1 MQKQE
6 QEQVQAENRQAEHGM
21 RNRLAGV
28 CVLHGTAGRGIFPQ
42 TRENGVRNVRQNGA
56 REDAPARRTTPT
68 SRTFKRRPMELRN
81 QTAIVTGASSGLGAQ
96 FSRDLVAEGMT
107 VYGLA
112 RRKDRLQALETELDE
127 LDGDG
132 RFIGVEL
139 DVTDEPALAE
149 WVGGTFDGSDA
160 AVAPAVLINNA
171 GFGAFG
177 AVDAFPVETW
187 DRMVATNLSAVFY
200 LTRLAVP
207 LMKARDGVSHIV
219 NISSVAGLMGNA
231 NLSAYNATKFALRGF
246 SEALFKELRESGI
259 RVTCLFPG
267 SIATEFFD
275 PLGVPVHENMMR
287 AEDVSESVLH
297 VLKAPDRMLINELT
311 MRPSNP
317 KPPSHG

>member
-1 MQKQE
+1 
-6 QEQVQAENRQAEHGM
+6 
-21 RNRLAGV
+21 
-28 CVLHGTAGRGIFPQ
+28 
-42 TRENGVRNVRQNGA
+42 
-56 REDAPARRTTPT
+56 
-68 SRTFKRRPMELRN
+68 MELRKR
-81 QTAIVTGASSGLGAQ
+81 TAIVTGASSGLGAQ

-112 RRKDRLQALETELDE
+112 RRADRLQALQTELNG

-149 WVGGTFDGSDA
+149 WVGGAFEGPGSA
-160 AVAPAVLINNA
+160 EAPAVLVNNA

-177 AVDAFPVETW
+177 AVDTFPVETW

-200 LTRLAVP
+200 LTRLVVP
-207 LMKARDGVSHIV
+207 HMKSTDRMSHIV

-267 SIATEFFD
+267 SIATEFFE
-275 PLGVPVHENMMR
+275 PLGMPLHENMMR
-287 AEDVSESVLH
+287 AEDVSASMLH
-297 VLKAPDRMLINELT
+297 VLKAPDRMLINEIT

-317 KPPSHG
+317 NPPGRG